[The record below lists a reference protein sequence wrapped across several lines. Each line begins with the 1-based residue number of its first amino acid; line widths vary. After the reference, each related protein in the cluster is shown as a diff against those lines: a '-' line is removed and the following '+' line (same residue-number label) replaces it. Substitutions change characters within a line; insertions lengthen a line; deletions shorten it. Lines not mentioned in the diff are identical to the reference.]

1 MVSTDRWLVRQD
13 VPIAADARAVHG
25 ITPQDLQAR
34 GIPPHE
40 SLTRLL
46 GVLNQAPA
54 CMGHNIHMFDVLFL
68 TAEARRLGVTPPRVD
83 DFVDT
88 AALFK
93 GWKLRIAKGPNETHR
108 SYAERVLSMKTPGLK
123 YSIQTC
129 LAELRID
136 RNAAKAHDAAGDAY
150 LTHLIYGKLMSA
162 IGGLQ

>member
-1 MVSTDRWLVRQD
+1 M
-13 VPIAADARAVHG
+13 PISADAGAVHG
-25 ITPQDLQAR
+25 ITPQDLQAH

-46 GVLNQAPA
+46 GLLNQAPA

-68 TAEARRLGVTPPRVD
+68 TAEARRLGRAPPRVD
-83 DFVDT
+83 GFVDT

-93 GWKLRIAKGPNETHR
+93 GWKLGISKEPNETHR

-129 LAELRID
+129 LDELRID

-162 IGGLQ
+162 IGVLR